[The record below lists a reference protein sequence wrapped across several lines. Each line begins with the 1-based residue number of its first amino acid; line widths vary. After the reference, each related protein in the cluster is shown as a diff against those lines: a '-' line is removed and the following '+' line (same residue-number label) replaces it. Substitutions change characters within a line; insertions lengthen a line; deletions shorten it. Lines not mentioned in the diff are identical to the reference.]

1 MYKMANLK
9 VLSKCSLVLP
19 VDDIDIVQH
28 TCSSLPCPDRAWAGL
43 AGLGWAG
50 LGLAGDSSQF
60 SELMKNE
67 GSILTGH
74 WTPADVKRAQCL
86 TLEVSQHQAPAYTTR
101 H

>member
-1 MYKMANLK
+1 MYKLANLK

-19 VDDIDIVQH
+19 VDDIVQ
-28 TCSSLPCPDRAWAGL
+28 TVPGLGMAGL
-43 AGLGWAG
+43 DWAGLGWG
-50 LGLAGDSSQF
+50 WAGDSSQF